1 MADDGSTMDRW
12 LAAAAEEL
20 GVEPLDRAG
29 RDRLLDVTRDV
40 AHGVARPA
48 APLTA
53 FLLGLAIG
61 SGADPDAAA
70 RQVSKLAAGW
80 DEPDG

>member
-12 LAAAAEEL
+12 LTAAAQEL
-20 GVEPLDRAG
+20 GVEPLDRGG

-48 APLTA
+48 APLTSY
-53 FLLGLAIG
+53 LLGLAIG
-61 SGADPDAAA
+61 AGADPETAAA
-70 RQVSKLAAGW
+70 QITRLAAGW
-80 DEPDG
+80 DEPER